1 MRCRALGTSGRNADI
16 VAQNE
21 AEEYHARMRLLLH
34 WVLSALALLL
44 VSHFVPGFIVSGF
57 LVALIAAVVIGLVN
71 ATIGAFLRFI
81 SFPITI
87 LTLGLFV
94 LVINALMLKLAAAFL
109 PGFQIIGFLPAI
121 EGAIILAI
129 AHMIIRWITEPSPAR
144 K

>member
-1 MRCRALGTSGRNADI
+1 
-16 VAQNE
+16 
-21 AEEYHARMRLLLH
+21 MRLLLH

-44 VSHFVPGFIVSGF
+44 VSHFVPGFFVSGF

-71 ATIGAFLRFI
+71 ATIGTFLRII

-87 LTLGLFV
+87 LTLGLFL

-109 PGFQIIGFLPAI
+109 PGFQIIGFLPAL

-129 AHMIIRWITEPSPAR
+129 AHMIIRWITEPSRQAA
-144 K
+144 

>member
-1 MRCRALGTSGRNADI
+1 MHPAAYHSG
-16 VAQNE
+16 
-21 AEEYHARMRLLLH
+21 MRLLLH

-57 LVALIAAVVIGLVN
+57 GAALIAAVVIGLVN
-71 ATIGAFLRFI
+71 ATVGAFLRFV

-109 PGFQIIGFLPAI
+109 PGFQIIGFLPAL

-129 AHMIIRWITEPSPAR
+129 AHMIIRWVTEPS
-144 K
+144 KKNS